1 MSRDDQGGRRYTEE
15 EFALILRR
23 ASEISTAAD
32 TSPGGLSLPEMQQI
46 AKEAGIDPA
55 AVAKAAHSLPEP
67 SRQTLA
73 IIFGGPMKYRLERTV
88 LGKASEEDLGRILQ
102 AIRRT
107 AEHQGRTK
115 HILGS
120 VEWRTSDQEAGTSK
134 VFVNVTS
141 HDEGTTIEV
150 IGDRQE
156 AGFLAYMLSGIAAV
170 MGSALLRCDPR
181 TRLDTRPRHRRRR
194 ARKRLHGD
202 SDDLEPHGHCVQT
215 EAGGHHGR
223 SLAGRRGCRRAEQG
237 WGQHRTGRRR
247 TRCTEFQGRRWRC
260 PRQAATG
267 LLRTIGTNRR
277 RP

>member
-1 MSRDDQGGRRYTEE
+1 MNRDDQGGRRYTEE

-32 TSPGGLSLPEMQQI
+32 TGPGGLSLSEMQQI
-46 AKEAGIDPA
+46 AREAGIDPA

-73 IIFGGPMKYRLERTV
+73 VIFGGPMKYRLERTV
-88 LGKASEEDLGRILQ
+88 PGKASEEDLGRILQ

-107 AEHQGRTK
+107 AEHQGRTE

-120 VEWRTSDQEAGTSK
+120 VEWRTSDQEEGTSK

-170 MGSALLRCDPR
+170 MGSALLG
-181 TRLDTRPRHRRRR
+181 
-194 ARKRLHGD
+194 AI
-202 SDDLEPHGHCVQT
+202 LEPGWT
-215 EAGGHHGR
+215 LGLAIGGGMLGSAFMVTR
-223 SLAGRRGCRRAEQG
+223 TIWS
-237 WGQHRTGRRR
+237 RTGTAFRRKLGAIMD
-247 TRCTEFQGRRWRC
+247 EAS
-260 PRQAATG
+260 QAAEG
-267 LLRTIGTNRR
+267 A
-277 RP
+277 P